1 MNRSDQARLRIVRN
15 HALRLFMIAAASV
28 IMALNIKSFV
38 NAGGLFPG
46 GFTGLTLLIQRG
58 AEQFWELTLPFSL
71 INFLLNTLPAVI
83 SFRLIGKRF
92 TLYSCL
98 MIVLTSL
105 LTDILPA
112 LPITD
117 DVLLI
122 CIFGGIINGFAISLC
137 LLGGATSGG
146 TDFIAVAVSEK
157 RGVDAWNYI
166 LFGNAAMLV
175 VAGFLFGWDK
185 ALYSIL
191 FQYASTQIVHL
202 LNPRY
207 KRTTLFII
215 SDKSD
220 EIARAVRHI
229 SEDVAAGK
237 LDPTSVTEETISN
250 YLDTAGIPDPDLLIR
265 TSGELRLSNFLLWQ
279 LAYSEFYFT
288 DVPWPDFHKEELERA
303 IEAYNKRDR
312 RFGGLTD
319 NK

>member
-1 MNRSDQARLRIVRN
+1 
-15 HALRLFMIAAASV
+15 MIAAASV

-71 INFLLNTLPAVI
+71 INFLLNALPAVV

-215 SDKSD
+215 SDKSTNRSRTRP
-220 EIARAVRHI
+220 IMAPPCSRGPVCG
-229 SEDVAAGK
+229 AASPG
-237 LDPTSVTEETISN
+237 P
-250 YLDTAGIPDPDLLIR
+250 
-265 TSGELRLSNFLLWQ
+265 
-279 LAYSEFYFT
+279 
-288 DVPWPDFHKEELERA
+288 
-303 IEAYNKRDR
+303 
-312 RFGGLTD
+312 
-319 NK
+319 

>member
-1 MNRSDQARLRIVRN
+1 
-15 HALRLFMIAAASV
+15 MIAAASV

-71 INFLLNTLPAVI
+71 INFLLNALPAVI

-215 SDKSD
+215 SDKSE
-220 EIARAVRHI
+220 EIYEQIKDATHHGRHPVPGDRCGAPARSMIYSFIAGEQVKKITRKVRQI
-229 SEDVAAGK
+229 
-237 LDPTSVTEETISN
+237 DPHAFINILKTDQV
-250 YLDTAGIPDPDLLIR
+250 
-265 TSGELRLSNFLLWQ
+265 SGNFYQ
-279 LAYSEFYFT
+279 QPH
-288 DVPWPDFHKEELERA
+288 D
-303 IEAYNKRDR
+303 
-312 RFGGLTD
+312 
-319 NK
+319 

>member
-1 MNRSDQARLRIVRN
+1 
-15 HALRLFMIAAASV
+15 MIAAASV

-71 INFLLNTLPAVI
+71 INFLLNALPAVI

-215 SDKSD
+215 SDKSE
-220 EIARAVRHI
+220 EIYEQIKDATPHGATLFQGTGLWGGQPRSMIYSVIAGDQVKKITRKVRQI
-229 SEDVAAGK
+229 
-237 LDPTSVTEETISN
+237 DPHAFINILKTDQV
-250 YLDTAGIPDPDLLIR
+250 
-265 TSGELRLSNFLLWQ
+265 SGNFYQ
-279 LAYSEFYFT
+279 QPH
-288 DVPWPDFHKEELERA
+288 D
-303 IEAYNKRDR
+303 
-312 RFGGLTD
+312 
-319 NK
+319 

>member
-1 MNRSDQARLRIVRN
+1 MKTNRNGGKLVNRSDQARLRIVRN

-71 INFLLNTLPAVI
+71 INFLLTD
-83 SFRLIGKRF
+83 LIPP
-92 TLYSCL
+92 
-98 MIVLTSL
+98 M
-105 LTDILPA
+105 
-112 LPITD
+112 PITD

-122 CIFGGIINGFAISLC
+122 CIFGGLINGFAISLC

-215 SDKSD
+215 SDKSE
-220 EIARAVRHI
+220 EIYEQIKDATHHGATLFQGTGLWGGQPRSMIYSVIAGDQVKKITRKVRQI
-229 SEDVAAGK
+229 
-237 LDPTSVTEETISN
+237 DPHAFINILKTDQV
-250 YLDTAGIPDPDLLIR
+250 
-265 TSGELRLSNFLLWQ
+265 SGNFYQ
-279 LAYSEFYFT
+279 QPH
-288 DVPWPDFHKEELERA
+288 D
-303 IEAYNKRDR
+303 
-312 RFGGLTD
+312 
-319 NK
+319 

>member
-1 MNRSDQARLRIVRN
+1 MKTNRNGGKLVNRSDQARLRIVRN

-71 INFLLNTLPAVI
+71 INFLLNALPAVV

-207 KRTTLFII
+207 KRIYSDFIM
-215 SDKSD
+215 KSFFL
-220 EIARAVRHI
+220 HI
-229 SEDVAAGK
+229 PAA
-237 LDPTSVTEETISN
+237 N
-250 YLDTAGIPDPDLLIR
+250 YQHLAF
-265 TSGELRLSNFLLWQ
+265 SAFSFCLS
-279 LAYSEFYFT
+279 S
-288 DVPWPDFHKEELERA
+288 HS
-303 IEAYNKRDR
+303 
-312 RFGGLTD
+312 
-319 NK
+319 